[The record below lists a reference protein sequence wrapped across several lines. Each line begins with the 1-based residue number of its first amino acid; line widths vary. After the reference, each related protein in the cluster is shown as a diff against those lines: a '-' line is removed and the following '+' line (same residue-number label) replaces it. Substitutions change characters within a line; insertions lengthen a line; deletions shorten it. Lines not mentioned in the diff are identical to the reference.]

1 MHDQV
6 YKLLV
11 QIQRAWRWRWYGLFL
26 AWFIS
31 CAGWVAIQFVP
42 DRYMSSA
49 RVHIDT
55 ESMLR
60 PLMKGIAADFNTNLL
75 TRLSLVRR
83 TLLSRPN
90 LEQVMRMTDLDITA
104 RSEVDTERILGS
116 LRARLQVKLEGR
128 AENLFSVSF
137 IDQDPELARDVVQ
150 ALLTLFIET
159 NLGSSREDLART
171 QRFLDDQ
178 IRDLTHQLESAE
190 NSLSSFR
197 IENRDYLPGQGNIQD
212 ELSSATV
219 EMEALE
225 LRRTEEIRVR
235 DQVKRELAPVED
247 SFRASAPVSP
257 QVARVTN
264 LENQLQLLLIKYT
277 DDHPDVLASRRILT
291 HEKDILQ
298 ASLNGDSSGENDV
311 LPPRIELWRIQVA
324 EHQTRIASMN
334 RRAAQLQSK
343 IEGLRLAVRE
353 IPVIESEFTRLQREY
368 ELVRTNHAALV
379 SRRESARFAEELDT
393 KTEPVQFRVVEPP
406 NMPASPDAPN
416 RPLLRAGAL
425 SGGLGVGVVFAL
437 FLSVVLQTIGTR
449 QELEDFFRLPV
460 VGSITVVPRPRDVW
474 HRRTE
479 NLAFFGVLAGL
490 FGAALLVHAGLP
502 EWVFDAQVGI
512 WYGSD

>member
-1 MHDQV
+1 MHDQI

-11 QIQRAWRWRWYGLFL
+11 QIQRAWRWRWYGLIL

-60 PLMKGIAADFNTNLL
+60 PLMRGIAADFNTNLL

-128 AENLFSVSF
+128 DENLFSVSF
-137 IDQDPELARDVVQ
+137 VDRDPELARNVVQ

-197 IENRDYLPGQGNIQD
+197 IDNRDYLPGQGNIED
-212 ELSSATV
+212 ELSSATA

-257 QVARVTN
+257 QAARVKN

-277 DDHPDVLASRRILT
+277 DEHPDVLASRRILK
-291 HEKDILQ
+291 HEKDALQ
-298 ASLNGDSSGENDV
+298 ASLNGESSGENV
-311 LPPRIELWRIQVA
+311 LPPRIELWRVQVA

-343 IEGLRLAVRE
+343 IEGLRLAVRK
-353 IPVIESEFTRLQREY
+353 IPNIESEYTRLRREY
-368 ELVRTNHAALV
+368 ELVHTNHAALV
-379 SRRESARFAEELDT
+379 SRRESARFAEEMDT

-437 FLSVVLQTIGTR
+437 FLSVVLQSIGTR
-449 QELEDFFRLPV
+449 QELEDIFHLPV
-460 VGSITVVPRPRDVW
+460 VGSITVVPRPREVW
-474 HRRTE
+474 RRRTA
-479 NLAFFGVLAGL
+479 NLVFFGVLAGL

-502 EWVFDAQVGI
+502 EWVLMLR
-512 WYGSD
+512 